1 MAAGNPFLVGLNG
14 GSQDASDSQ
23 PQSQAQ
29 PPANNAQNAG
39 PVKAGLRGVLA
50 RMLGGF
56 SYGAGQSMLKAAG
69 DETDAERAT
78 RLAATAHLNAQTQLV
93 QQQAEQM
100 KNMVP
105 VTLPDGTTVHVPQ
118 AFGTKLLEAQIKG
131 QYGVQGKQVTAG
143 AQVQTGINN
152 LRGVLAKQGLDISQD
167 ENGAVTGV
175 KPLAELSAVQQAQ
188 TDLANAHKDVLMNPN
203 NPTFQQKER
212 EIRARLAM
220 AQANLNLRQQNNQR
234 ADAQFQ
240 INNGVTPQGQ
250 PANIV
255 GAGQMLD
262 SNGSP
267 IGKNFNTINGPTTQS
282 RNMGQMA
289 GTVIPHID
297 ELRGEIQQNAS
308 DLGPFMGRISDAAMN
323 GIGSTGDPAKDQRLG
338 KLFGDIK
345 LLTSAVARTHFG
357 GRSGPQAVAYFH
369 GLLNSAK
376 SPEALQ
382 GVLDSVRP
390 YMVGYQGMGTTKTNV
405 NGRTPQ
411 AQPAASGSS
420 DPFAAF
426 GGKKR

>member
-23 PQSQAQ
+23 PQSQPQA
-29 PPANNAQNAG
+29 PANNAQNAG

-50 RMLGGF
+50 RMLGNF

-152 LRGVLAKQGLDISQD
+152 LRGVLAKQGFDVQQD

-250 PANIV
+250 
-255 GAGQMLD
+255 
-262 SNGSP
+262 
-267 IGKNFNTINGPTTQS
+267 
-282 RNMGQMA
+282 
-289 GTVIPHID
+289 
-297 ELRGEIQQNAS
+297 
-308 DLGPFMGRISDAAMN
+308 DLPG
-323 GIGSTGDPAKDQRLG
+323 
-338 KLFGDIK
+338 
-345 LLTSAVARTHFG
+345 
-357 GRSGPQAVAYFH
+357 
-369 GLLNSAK
+369 
-376 SPEALQ
+376 
-382 GVLDSVRP
+382 
-390 YMVGYQGMGTTKTNV
+390 
-405 NGRTPQ
+405 
-411 AQPAASGSS
+411 
-420 DPFAAF
+420 
-426 GGKKR
+426 